1 MDHEELVQ
9 GTQEWLNAR
18 AGSLGASRV
27 AEVIAKTKTGWG
39 ASRANVMAD
48 LIVERLTGAPVAD
61 KFVNAAMVWGTEV
74 EPQARAAYEFYKD
87 VSVQQVGIVRHP
99 SIAGTHASPDGLV
112 GDDGLIEI
120 KSPQTANHIET
131 LVGRSIPAKYITQ
144 MMWQMACTGR
154 RFCDFVSFD
163 PRMPEPMQFYCQR
176 VERDDAVIE
185 ELEKEVIT
193 FLNEIRAKI
202 TTLRKIYDPD
212 MQPLDEAAEL
222 LMAG

>member
-1 MDHEELVQ
+1 MEELIQ

-27 AEVIAKTKTGWG
+27 ADAIAKTKSGWG
-39 ASRANVMAD
+39 ASRANLMAE

-61 KFVNAAMVWGTEV
+61 RFVNDAMRWGTEV

-87 VSVQQVGIVRHP
+87 VSVKQVGIVRHP

-120 KSPQTANHIET
+120 KAPQTSNHIET
-131 LVGRSIPAKYITQ
+131 LISKAVPAKYVTQ
-144 MMWQMACTGR
+144 IQWQLCCTGR
-154 RFCDFVSFD
+154 QWCDFVSFD
-163 PRMPEPMQFYCQR
+163 PRMPEAMQFFCVR
-176 VERDDAVIE
+176 VHRVPEIIE
-185 ELEKEVIT
+185 ELEQEVVA
-193 FLNEIRAKI
+193 FLNEVRAKI
-202 TTLRKIYDPD
+202 STLRKIYDPD
-212 MQPLDEAAEL
+212 MQTVDGAAEL